1 MSIFGFCGKYCCKC
15 CKSSP
20 QVQKQN
26 DTVVTVDKAVD
37 KKEKPFGYVDI
48 YPGVRKADNTYNC
61 PMLAIHLYRQS
72 QLKAKINE
80 SERTV
85 IVDNRNPVK
94 THEDSKQ
101 VKQKNKF
108 DAEVDIMML
117 PLEDVIQM
125 SAKLLIEKAEQSDIK
140 EEIIPEYGP
149 GGNCCD
155 TCCDSIRKCC
165 CSCRSEAKI
174 APSVTTKN
182 IFLVNESNRNPT
194 IEEIPLPLPK
204 QEEPCCSP
212 FRCWCCRVK
221 KLIGLVKR
229 KNTSGEREARRVII
243 VTLEYIKYSNLDTP
257 SNTRL
262 LSNGEQLA
270 HYKEKFKLEEQ
281 LEFYLFMDTD
291 LNASNFEVKKKEAED
306 FCRTVMQLKGMR
318 NQYPSENEL
327 EQILNQSIKK
337 TVGMVFREPTMLL
350 R

>member
-140 EEIIPEYGP
+140 EEII
-149 GGNCCD
+149 
-155 TCCDSIRKCC
+155 
-165 CSCRSEAKI
+165 
-174 APSVTTKN
+174 
-182 IFLVNESNRNPT
+182 
-194 IEEIPLPLPK
+194 
-204 QEEPCCSP
+204 
-212 FRCWCCRVK
+212 
-221 KLIGLVKR
+221 
-229 KNTSGEREARRVII
+229 
-243 VTLEYIKYSNLDTP
+243 
-257 SNTRL
+257 
-262 LSNGEQLA
+262 
-270 HYKEKFKLEEQ
+270 
-281 LEFYLFMDTD
+281 
-291 LNASNFEVKKKEAED
+291 
-306 FCRTVMQLKGMR
+306 
-318 NQYPSENEL
+318 
-327 EQILNQSIKK
+327 
-337 TVGMVFREPTMLL
+337 
-350 R
+350 